1 MGELVVIFLLCL
13 AWFAYCIYSEFRGSP
28 FERRR
33 ARKHAQKEAE
43 KRAKDYPLHWAI
55 EHGRL
60 REVESLMMSGASLNT
75 RDERGQTPLHTAVDH
90 NRPEEV
96 KFLLKAGVDPN
107 ARESPGSLIKQE
119 YNTEPAKLNEWGPA
133 ALHSAVWHTR
143 NLDITT
149 ALLDAGADP
158 NMRAHFDRTPLHSAV
173 PPYETHET
181 RETQKAIVRAL
192 VKAGANLEAR
202 NETHM
207 WTPLH
212 EAAQQSATAT
222 KALLEAGAN
231 VEARCYDGS
240 TPLHL
245 AVSPQLMYSTPNL
258 AAAKVLLEG
267 GANANAR
274 DKRNRTPLHQAATDR
289 IILHRLLEPLLEA
302 GANLEARDN
311 QGHTPLHLAAADWD
325 ISTVEALIKAGA
337 EVEARDKEG
346 RTPIHHAAA
355 RCFTSAFV
363 ALVKAGADPDAR
375 DFYGKTPGRL
385 AHDGLFAGGGE
396 ILR

>member
-1 MGELVVIFLLCL
+1 M
-13 AWFAYCIYSEFRGSP
+13 
-28 FERRR
+28 
-33 ARKHAQKEAE
+33 
-43 KRAKDYPLHWAI
+43 
-55 EHGRL
+55 
-60 REVESLMMSGASLNT
+60 
-75 RDERGQTPLHTAVDH
+75 GQTPLHTAVDH

-96 KFLLKAGVDPN
+96 KFLLKAGADPN
-107 ARESPGSLIKQE
+107 ARESPGALIKQE
-119 YNTEPAKLNEWGPA
+119 YDSDPAKLNEWGLP
-133 ALHSAVWHTR
+133 ALHCAVWHTR
-143 NLDITT
+143 NLDIIT

-181 RETQKAIVRAL
+181 RETHKAIVRAL

-202 NETHM
+202 NETDM

-212 EAAQQSATAT
+212 WAAQQSATAT

-267 GANANAR
+267 GANPNAR

-325 ISTVEALIKAGA
+325 VSTVEALIKAGADPNARTKKGHTPLHRAVASWNSSKVDALIKAKAYLNTGDEKGKIPPQLAVSNLYTSKVEVLIKAGA

-346 RTPIHHAAA
+346 RTPLHHAAA

-385 AHDGLFAGGGE
+385 AHDSGSSF
-396 ILR
+396 LRFSEVQKVLEQTGNRK